1 MNTSHCDYI
10 FYADESGDHS
20 LTSIDAGFPVFAL
33 SLCAF
38 RKSTYCS
45 RIVPKF
51 QRLKFRYFGHDVIV
65 LHEHDI
71 RKQSGEF
78 AILVDTKVRHSFMDN
93 LSEAIQS
100 SAFRIFATV
109 IHKSELK
116 TDMFPENPYSIS
128 LRVCLL
134 QAFIFLQ
141 RRGQTG
147 LVTHFVF
154 EKRGA
159 KEDAA
164 LELEFRRIIAGNN
177 EIGLP
182 LDGFQIH
189 FSDKKTNST
198 GMQIADLTAR
208 PIALRIFRP
217 NQPNRAY
224 DIIAKKIHHARR
236 FARPSRG
243 IHVP

>member
-1 MNTSHCDYI
+1 MDVNHCDYI

-20 LTSIDAGFPVFAL
+20 LTSVDPGFPVFAL

-45 RIVPKF
+45 RVVPKF
-51 QRLKFRYFGHDVIV
+51 QRLKFKYFGHDVIV

-71 RKQSGEF
+71 RKQSGSF
-78 AILVDTKVRHSFMDN
+78 GILIDSHTRHSFMDD
-93 LSEAIQS
+93 LSEAIRIS
-100 SAFRIFATV
+100 SFKIFSTV
-109 IHKSELK
+109 IQKYELK

-128 LRVCLL
+128 LRVCLQ
-134 QAFIFLQ
+134 QAFVFLK
-141 RRGQTG
+141 RRDQDNK
-147 LVTHFVF
+147 LTHFIF

-164 LELEFRRIIAGNN
+164 LELEFRRIVAGNN
-177 EIGLP
+177 EIGRP

-208 PIALRIFRP
+208 PIALSVFRP
-217 NQPNRAY
+217 LQQNRAY
-224 DIIAKKIHHARR
+224 ELIAPKVHHARR

-243 IHVP
+243 IIVP